1 MEKNINLLSKIPKKY
16 HEAINSIYKD
26 EDGFW
31 AYIGNGY
38 NVKNYYSEHTIH
50 EDTLTEFQR
59 IFKYIVKE

>member
-16 HEAINSIYKD
+16 HEAITSIYKD

-38 NVKNYYSEHTIH
+38 KVKDYYAEHTIH
-50 EDTLTEFQR
+50 EYTLTEFKR

>member
-38 NVKNYYSEHTIH
+38 KVENYYAEHTIH
-50 EDTLTEFQR
+50 EYTLTEFKR